1 MRFSPRR
8 DADWSFTTMRWPAG
22 GIMTERDEIRI
33 HLEKQLKR
41 LLRRVEKVE
50 ADLRQTHDCDWT
62 ERAIELEN
70 DEVLE
75 GLDEM
80 ALQEIGDI
88 RAALARI
95 ESGTYGTCAAC
106 GQEISDE
113 RLLAV
118 PCAATCLAC
127 TR

>member
-41 LLRRVEKVE
+41 LLRRAEKVE
-50 ADLRQTHDCDWT
+50 ADLRQTHDRDWT

-80 ALQEIGDI
+80 ALRDIGDI

-106 GQEISDE
+106 GQEISVE

-118 PCAATCLAC
+118 PSAATCLAC

>member
-1 MRFSPRR
+1 
-8 DADWSFTTMRWPAG
+8 
-22 GIMTERDEIRI
+22 MTERDEIRI

-41 LLRRVEKVE
+41 LLRRAEKVE
-50 ADLRQTHDCDWT
+50 ADLRQTHDRDWT

-80 ALQEIGDI
+80 ALREIGDI

-118 PCAATCLAC
+118 PSAATCLAC

>member
-1 MRFSPRR
+1 
-8 DADWSFTTMRWPAG
+8 
-22 GIMTERDEIRI
+22 MTERDEIRI

-50 ADLRQTHDCDWT
+50 TDLRQTHDRDWT

-80 ALQEIGDI
+80 ALLEIGDI

-118 PCAATCLAC
+118 PSAATCLAC